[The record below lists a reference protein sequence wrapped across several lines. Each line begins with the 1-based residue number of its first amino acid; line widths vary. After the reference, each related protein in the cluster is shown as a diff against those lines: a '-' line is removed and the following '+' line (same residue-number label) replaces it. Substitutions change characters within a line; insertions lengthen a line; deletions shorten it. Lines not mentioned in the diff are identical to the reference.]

1 MSKMKMVKTRETN
14 ERYKYVDHNE
24 YEKDIQS
31 KIEKYNKETGTYKVI
46 ITMTKKSLDMGV

>member
-1 MSKMKMVKTRETN
+1 MKMVKTRETN